1 MVLNVLQQDTGRTG
15 LTLNLGGC
23 KYIDLSGLARLSG
36 HPSLR
41 RLTIDCSYSN
51 IQDMA
56 GIADCIAGLQKLEK
70 VALCFVWCSALENTH
85 ALTKRGLAPLKML
98 TKLRLDFTGC
108 GGVSVFLSKIGELQS
123 LKKLSIDYSYTQT
136 PANGKTLGGIFQL
149 KELRDLKLYFKGC
162 QNVSHLNAFKKLG
175 QLLKLETIALDFS
188 YTRLSSANEVG
199 TVAILEHL
207 KSCTLSF
214 NKCTQLTDLPW
225 LPVLASQ
232 GAEIE
237 VDLSDC
243 KGLDPTLQKSF
254 HNRVEL
260 LAALAPKNSHLGE
273 FFYVGELVE
282 FYSRAKRTWLPC
294 VVNKVDAEEIDL
306 RVRGSHDS
314 VHRKVHA
321 SEVAARVR
329 RKNGRALH
337 SRDTPPNILAHSL
350 TGEDPSESFVPRPS
364 SLRLS
369 EQFHVGESVEYFA
382 RDWTRTWL
390 PGIVQRV
397 DSHGIKL
404 KVPGYREPRR
414 VLAADISVKV
424 RRKQQRQQ
432 DGPT

>member
-1 MVLNVLQQDTGRTG
+1 MLQQDTGRTG

-23 KYIDLSGLARLSG
+23 KYLDLSGLTRLSG

-51 IQDMA
+51 IEDMA
-56 GIADCIAGLQKLEK
+56 GISDCIAGLQKLERI
-70 VALCFVWCSALENTH
+70 VLNFVWCSALENTH
-85 ALTKRGLAPLKML
+85 ALAKRGLAPLKML

-108 GGVSVFLSKIGELQS
+108 GGVSVFLPKIEELQS
-123 LKKLSIDYSYTQT
+123 LEKLSIDYSYTQT
-136 PANGKTLGGIFQL
+136 PANGKIMFGIFQL
-149 KELRDLKLYFKGC
+149 KELRDLKLYFKRC

-175 QLLKLETIALDFS
+175 QLSKLETIDLDFS

-207 KSCTLSF
+207 TSCTLSF

-237 VDLSDC
+237 VDLAEC
-243 KGLDPTLQKSF
+243 KGLDPTLQKCF
-254 HNRVEL
+254 HNRTEL
-260 LAALAPKNSHLGE
+260 LSALAPKNSHLAE
-273 FFYVGELVE
+273 FFYVGEPVE
-282 FYSRAKRTWLPC
+282 YYSRAKRTWLPC
-294 VVNKVDAEEIDL
+294 VVNKVDEEEIDV

-314 VHRKVHA
+314 THRKVHA
-321 SEVAARVR
+321 SEVSIRIR

-337 SRDTPPNILAHSL
+337 SRDIPPNLLASSL
-350 TGEDPSESFVPRPS
+350 TGEEPSESFAPS
-364 SLRLS
+364 SLSLS

-424 RRKQQRQQ
+424 RRKQQR
-432 DGPT
+432 